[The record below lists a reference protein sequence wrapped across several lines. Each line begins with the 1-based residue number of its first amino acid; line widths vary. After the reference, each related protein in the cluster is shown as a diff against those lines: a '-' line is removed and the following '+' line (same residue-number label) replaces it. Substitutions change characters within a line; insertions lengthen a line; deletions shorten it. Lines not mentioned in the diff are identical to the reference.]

1 MKYMNGIAGVMLTF
15 FLFVTACSN
24 GEQVKEI
31 SHIELG
37 AFKKYTG
44 TYVENNTDVLAIV
57 KNLPGGEI
65 VKPTLEQNKL
75 VYIQIAET
83 IESDIL
89 RYGSRQY
96 IVDLD
101 QQTIGLLF

>member
-1 MKYMNGIAGVMLTF
+1 MSNEVYEWNSRCYANI

-44 TYVENNTDVLAIV
+44 TYVGNNTDVLAIV

-65 VKPTLEQNKL
+65 VKPTLE
-75 VYIQIAET
+75 
-83 IESDIL
+83 
-89 RYGSRQY
+89 
-96 IVDLD
+96 
-101 QQTIGLLF
+101 